1 MQVYSQKERR
11 KLFDDKRAA
20 LEKEIKKIEN
30 SIIFINKEST
40 LGNHVVD
47 TNIII
52 KDSIKNLF
60 ALIPDS
66 IHLVK
71 AEIGKKTLKLF
82 GYTPSKEMYN
92 NLLLPPLKSIF
103 TKSKVVFF
111 PVGNGWYKFVSTNT
125 SQEEF
130 VYDRK

>member
-11 KLFDDKRAA
+11 KLFDNKRAA

>member
-1 MQVYSQKERR
+1 V
-11 KLFDDKRAA
+11 
-20 LEKEIKKIEN
+20 I
-30 SIIFINKEST
+30 
-40 LGNHVVD
+40 D

-82 GYTPSKEMYN
+82 GYTPSKEIYN

-103 TKSKVVFF
+103 TKSTVVFY
-111 PVGNGWYKFVSTNT
+111 PIGSGWYKFVSTNT